1 MRKVIVFFSLL
12 LMATMSIAS
21 VQKSDDEIPLQV
33 EILDPTIPHGMAE
46 GCICGQGEC
55 R

>member
-21 VQKSDDEIPLQV
+21 VQKSDEEIPLQV
-33 EILDPTIPHGMAE
+33 GILE
-46 GCICGQGEC
+46 
-55 R
+55 